1 MTATAQP
8 PASNPIQPSIPS
20 VCALIVS
27 YNRLE
32 QLRDCIRAVLAQ
44 TRVPEHIVVIDNA
57 SEDGTYE
64 AIRLE
69 FSGIEI
75 VRLNVNSGPAGGFS
89 KGFERALESKLEYV
103 WTLDDDC
110 VPEPD
115 ALEMLLKT
123 LVSFPKDS
131 RPSLL
136 SSYVVWTD
144 GTPHPM
150 NRPVF
155 GISWRQRERLSPG
168 SVQS

>member
-1 MTATAQP
+1 VTATTQP

-69 FSGIEI
+69 FAQIEI

-115 ALEMLLKT
+115 ALEVLLQT

-131 RPSLL
+131 R
-136 SSYVVWTD
+136 VTW
-144 GTPHPM
+144 
-150 NRPVF
+150 F
-155 GISWRQRERLSPG
+155 GRMARRTR
-168 SVQS
+168 